1 MILVKKAVVFNRFL
15 KCLIISLIILFSGKN
30 NNVFASHASGSDLS
44 YRWVSGNIYEVTVN
58 FYRDCQGVAA
68 PNTVTLNVRSAICNQ
83 NFNVTLN
90 RISGTGQEI
99 TFPCNPTFTYCNGG
113 TNPGVQQYT
122 FRGNV
127 TIPMQCTDWIFSY
140 SLCCRSCAIST
151 ITNQANC
158 NNTATG
164 NGLYVEAYLNNVI
177 ANGNSSPTFTN
188 IPLAFLCVNQTFTF
202 NHGVVDTDGDSLVY
216 SFIPPKRS
224 AAVDVGFLAGFSF
237 SNWLS
242 TSSGVSINSATGDI
256 TMTPTLIGEVAVCA
270 VLVQE
275 YRSGVLIGSV
285 IRDMQFWVKDCG
297 GNLLP
302 TATGVNGTNNYSTA
316 ICPGSTIC
324 FSINSDDLNVGQ
336 QITMSSTLNIPG
348 ATFTI
353 VNQNGSSPNFPVGTF
368 CWTPTAAD
376 ARIQPYTF
384 TVMVRDNNC
393 DYNAFQIYSFSI
405 FVPLHF
411 ITFSSPTYSGYHIS
425 CFGGNN
431 GSVTANVSGGQSPF
445 DYLWSNGN
453 TNQTATGLAAGT
465 YGITITDVNG
475 CTKDTSV
482 TLTQPPILNI
492 SITPSIISC
501 FGNSNATAVANS
513 TGGIPPYSY
522 LWSNGQTNQ
531 TATSLSGGINYSVT
545 ITDANNCTA
554 NQTIIISQP
563 PIISLSAVT
572 DNISCNGL
580 NNGALNLTVSGGN
593 APYSFVWN
601 IGSSTEDLSGLA
613 AGNYIVTVTDF
624 NSCSAINSF
633 TISEP
638 AVILITGTQVNTTC
652 GNSNGSID
660 ISITGG
666 TSPFNYLWSNGA
678 TTEDISGIVSGS
690 YTVTIIDANN
700 CSGTVNFNL
709 SNNVLPILSETHVN
723 VLCNGNN
730 TGSID
735 LSVSG
740 GSAPFIYSWSNGAT
754 EQDINSL
761 IAGTYSVSVTDN
773 NNCLSTLSINI
784 SEPLTVTLN
793 QTQLNVL
800 CNGNNSGSIDL
811 SVSGGTVP
819 YNYSWSNGSTT
830 QDINSLSAGAYSL
843 TVTDNNNCQSILSII
858 ISQAPAITLT
868 ETHVNILC
876 NGNNTGSI
884 DLSVSGGTAPYIYSW
899 SNGSTTQDINSLS
912 VGAYS
917 VTVTD
922 NNNCQ
927 SVLSIAILQPAPI
940 LLNET
945 HVDASCGSLNGSID
959 LTASGGT
966 SGYTYLWSNGITT
979 QDLSVISAATYS
991 VTTTDANNCT
1001 ATLSI
1006 IISNSI
1012 GPILSEIHVNVLCN
1026 GNNTGSIDLS
1036 VSGGSAPYIYSWS
1049 NGATEQD
1056 INSLTAGTYSVTVT
1070 DNNNCQSTLSI
1081 NISEPPALTLTETH
1095 VNVLCNGNNTGSID
1109 LSVSGGTAPSNYSW
1123 SNGSTTQEINSL
1135 SAGAYSVTVTDNN
1148 NCQSTLSIIISQ
1160 APAITLTETHVN
1172 ILCNGNNTGSIDLSV
1187 SGGTTPYNYSW
1198 SNGST
1203 TQDINSL
1210 TAGTYSVTVTDNN
1223 NCQSILSIPISQPAP
1238 IVLSETHINAS
1249 CGTANGSINLT
1260 VSGGT
1265 AGYSYDWSNGATT
1278 EDLSGVSAGTYSLTV
1293 TDANNCTSTVN
1304 VNISNTSGPILSETH
1319 VNVLCN
1325 GNNSGSIDLSVSGG
1339 TAPYNYSWS
1348 NGSTTQDINSL
1359 TAGTY
1364 SVTVTDFNNCQSSLS
1379 INISEPP
1386 AFSLSETHVNVLCNG
1401 NNTGSIDLSVSG
1413 GTSPYNYSWSNGS
1426 TTQDIISLTTGTYS
1440 VTVTDNNNC
1449 QSVLSINIS
1458 EPSAFL
1464 LSETHVNV
1472 LCNGNNT
1479 GSIDLS
1485 VSGGT
1490 SPYIYAWS
1498 NGSTTQDINSLT
1510 VGTYSVT
1517 VTDNNNCQSTLSIN
1531 ISESPAS
1538 TLTETHLNVLCNG
1551 NNSGSIDLSVSG
1563 GTAPYNYSWS
1573 NGSTTQDIN
1582 SLTAGTYSVT
1592 ATDNNNCLEI
1602 LSIVI
1607 SQPPALTLTET
1618 HLNVLCNGNNTGSID
1633 LSVSGGT
1640 APYNYSWSNGSTTQD
1655 INSLTAG
1662 TYSVTVTDN
1671 NNCQSIL
1678 SIPISQ
1684 PAPIVLSETHINAS
1698 CGTANGSINLTVSGG
1713 TAGYSYDWSN
1723 GATTE
1728 DLSGVSAGTYSLT
1741 VTDANNCTSTVN
1753 VNINNT
1759 LGAILS
1765 ETHLNILCNGNNTGS
1780 INLSVSGG
1788 TVPYIYSW
1796 SNGSTT
1802 QDINSLTA
1810 GTYSVTVTDNNNCQS
1825 ILSINISEPPALTL
1839 TETHV
1844 NVLCNG
1850 GNSGSI
1856 DLSVTGGT
1864 TPYAF
1869 VWSNGGTTEDLTGLN
1884 NTVYSVTVTD
1894 FNGCTAVGS
1903 TVIAE
1908 PDILM
1913 IMDTVVNN
1921 VSCFGFIDGGIDI
1934 TIMGGTAIFSYEW
1947 SNGATTED
1955 LNLIS
1960 GNIYYVT
1967 VTDANNCAVVGSF
1980 NLNEPLQLTS
1990 TISITDSI
1998 LCSEIDSAS
2007 INLTVSDGT
2016 PSYNYNWSS
2025 GAITEDLLNV
2035 AAGIYTVTI
2044 TDDNGCTITS
2054 TISVTQPATLVAT
2067 GSQLLSVVCNGNATG
2082 EAAVAATGGTV
2093 PYTFS
2098 WSTSS
2103 VNDTITGLLAAT
2115 YFVTVT
2121 DSHGCTDSTSII
2133 ITQPLALDVTLN
2145 SVTNVNCQ
2153 NLLSGAIDI
2162 NVIGGITAY
2171 NYNWSNSSTTQDLTG
2186 IGSETYF
2193 VTVTDANGCQDTL
2206 SIIVNPAISVS
2217 VSISADDTISCNNG
2231 NNGQLTAAVLSGG
2244 TGPFN
2249 FLWSNSDTTQT
2260 ISNLS
2265 AGTYSVTV
2273 TNSFGCTYVATY
2285 QLVNPIIPDFSSGD
2299 TTEVCGNNGTLN
2311 GTLPNGYTGTWTLE
2325 NGTGSIDNPN
2335 LPVTAVTGLGN
2346 TDNLFVWTITNG
2358 TCSYT
2363 DTATFLITILI
2374 ADAGSDQSNCDSMNI
2389 QLSGSVSSGA
2399 GVWSSP
2405 DNGIAFTN
2413 ETDPSSLTTGL
2424 TVGQNIIIWTVTF
2437 GNCIEIDTLIIT
2449 VKAPEDCDTDSLQM
2463 ATGFSPNGDG
2473 ANDYFLIHG
2482 LIHYSENNFSVF
2494 NRWGNV
2500 VYKKKNYNNEWDGTN
2515 NNGDKLPDAT
2525 YFVVFEA
2532 PNLVKPLSGYV
2543 DMRR

>member
-884 DLSVSGGTAPYIYSW
+884 DLSVSGGT
-899 SNGSTTQDINSLS
+899 T
-912 VGAYS
+912 
-917 VTVTD
+917 
-922 NNNCQ
+922 
-927 SVLSIAILQPAPI
+927 
-940 LLNET
+940 
-945 HVDASCGSLNGSID
+945 
-959 LTASGGT
+959 
-966 SGYTYLWSNGITT
+966 
-979 QDLSVISAATYS
+979 
-991 VTTTDANNCT
+991 
-1001 ATLSI
+1001 
-1006 IISNSI
+1006 
-1012 GPILSEIHVNVLCN
+1012 
-1026 GNNTGSIDLS
+1026 
-1036 VSGGSAPYIYSWS
+1036 
-1049 NGATEQD
+1049 
-1056 INSLTAGTYSVTVT
+1056 
-1070 DNNNCQSTLSI
+1070 
-1081 NISEPPALTLTETH
+1081 
-1095 VNVLCNGNNTGSID
+1095 
-1109 LSVSGGTAPSNYSW
+1109 
-1123 SNGSTTQEINSL
+1123 
-1135 SAGAYSVTVTDNN
+1135 
-1148 NCQSTLSIIISQ
+1148 
-1160 APAITLTETHVN
+1160 
-1172 ILCNGNNTGSIDLSV
+1172 
-1187 SGGTTPYNYSW
+1187 
-1198 SNGST
+1198 
-1203 TQDINSL
+1203 
-1210 TAGTYSVTVTDNN
+1210 
-1223 NCQSILSIPISQPAP
+1223 
-1238 IVLSETHINAS
+1238 
-1249 CGTANGSINLT
+1249 
-1260 VSGGT
+1260 
-1265 AGYSYDWSNGATT
+1265 
-1278 EDLSGVSAGTYSLTV
+1278 
-1293 TDANNCTSTVN
+1293 
-1304 VNISNTSGPILSETH
+1304 
-1319 VNVLCN
+1319 
-1325 GNNSGSIDLSVSGG
+1325 
-1339 TAPYNYSWS
+1339 
-1348 NGSTTQDINSL
+1348 
-1359 TAGTY
+1359 
-1364 SVTVTDFNNCQSSLS
+1364 
-1379 INISEPP
+1379 
-1386 AFSLSETHVNVLCNG
+1386 
-1401 NNTGSIDLSVSG
+1401 
-1413 GTSPYNYSWSNGS
+1413 
-1426 TTQDIISLTTGTYS
+1426 
-1440 VTVTDNNNC
+1440 
-1449 QSVLSINIS
+1449 
-1458 EPSAFL
+1458 
-1464 LSETHVNV
+1464 
-1472 LCNGNNT
+1472 
-1479 GSIDLS
+1479 
-1485 VSGGT
+1485 
-1490 SPYIYAWS
+1490 
-1498 NGSTTQDINSLT
+1498 
-1510 VGTYSVT
+1510 
-1517 VTDNNNCQSTLSIN
+1517 
-1531 ISESPAS
+1531 
-1538 TLTETHLNVLCNG
+1538 
-1551 NNSGSIDLSVSG
+1551 
-1563 GTAPYNYSWS
+1563 
-1573 NGSTTQDIN
+1573 
-1582 SLTAGTYSVT
+1582 
-1592 ATDNNNCLEI
+1592 
-1602 LSIVI
+1602 
-1607 SQPPALTLTET
+1607 
-1618 HLNVLCNGNNTGSID
+1618 
-1633 LSVSGGT
+1633 
-1640 APYNYSWSNGSTTQD
+1640 PYNYSWSNGSTTQD